1 LPGSSGLW
9 PAFESKRSF
18 GPSWVVENHF
28 MARTVSAIIDD
39 MSERKFPIGIQDFV
53 RLREEGYW
61 YVDKTALLHKM
72 VNSGSVYFLS
82 RPRRFGK
89 SLLLSTLG
97 AWFDGRCELFEGL
110 ALEKLVKDWTPRPV
124 LRLDLNPENYISVA
138 ALEGILAYHVRR
150 WEDKWGAPSEPGESL
165 GQRFLGVIERAHE
178 QSGQRVAILIDEY
191 DKPLLSTIG
200 QTELHEAYK
209 GILKAFYGVLKSADA
224 HLKFALITGVTKFG
238 QVSVFS
244 DLNQITDLTL
254 HPAYATLCGLTEAE
268 LLRDFHED
276 IVELAAAE
284 SLEFDAC
291 LEKIRRWY
299 NGYRFEEK
307 AEGVYNPF
315 STLNLLSRQ
324 KFEPFWFATGTPTF
338 LVELLKRSD
347 YDLRDLEGVQLPAN
361 QFADYRADPDRP
373 LPVIYQSGYLT
384 IKGYDPELKIYTL
397 GFPNDEVAY
406 GFLHFLADSY
416 LYEAR
421 RDHGLHISRFVTE
434 LREGKPEAFLERLK
448 IFFAGIPYDLS
459 DRTERHYQVVFY
471 LVFRLLG
478 QFMQS
483 EVKSARGRADAVVET
498 RDQLYVFEFKLDGSA
513 EQALAQIDG
522 KGYLLPYTGSGAKL
536 WKIGVEFDAA
546 ARNIGRW
553 IIAKA

>member
-1 LPGSSGLW
+1 
-9 PAFESKRSF
+9 
-18 GPSWVVENHF
+18 
-28 MARTVSAIIDD
+28 
-39 MSERKFPIGIQDFV
+39 MSDRKFPIGIQDFV

-61 YVDKTALLHKM
+61 YVDKTALLYKL

-97 AWFDGRCELFEGL
+97 AWFDGRQDLFTGL
-110 ALEKLVKDWTPRPV
+110 ALEKLVTNWTPRPV

-138 ALEGILAYHVRR
+138 ALEGILTNHVEK
-150 WEDKWGAPSEPGESL
+150 WEAAWGPGQAGKSL
-165 GQRFLGVIERAHE
+165 GARFLAVIERAHR

-244 DLNQITDLTL
+244 DLNQIIDLTL

-268 LLRDFHED
+268 LLRDFRED
-276 IVELAAAE
+276 IEELAAAGG
-284 SLEFDAC
+284 LDFAAC

-307 AEGVYNPF
+307 AVGVYNPF

-338 LVELLKRSD
+338 LVELLKQSD
-347 YDLRDLEGVQLPAN
+347 YDLRELEGVQLPASE
-361 QFADYRADPDRP
+361 FADYRADPDRP

-384 IKGYDPELKIYTL
+384 IKGYDPEFKTYTL
-397 GFPNDEVAY
+397 GFPNEEVAY
-406 GFLHFLADSY
+406 GFLQFLADSY
-416 LYEAR
+416 LYDVR
-421 RDHGLHISRFVTE
+421 RENGLHIGRFVSE
-434 LREGKPEAFLERLK
+434 LRSGQPEAFLERLK
-448 IFFAGIPYDLS
+448 TFFSGIPYDLN

-471 LVFRLLG
+471 LVFRLMG
-478 QFMQS
+478 QFVQTDL
-483 EVKSARGRADAVVET
+483 KSARGRADAVVVT
-498 RDQLYVFEFKLDGSA
+498 RDQVYLFEFKLNGSA
-513 EQALAQIDG
+513 EDAMAQIND
-522 KGYLLPYTGSGAKL
+522 KGYLLPYTVGGKKL

-546 ARNIGRW
+546 DRNIGRW
-553 IIAKA
+553 IIAEA